1 MDVIRELIM
10 DGNRWYV
17 MTFST
22 ELMRPLSCWKMFNI
36 SSSCTINIQ
45 GYKTKD
51 CIYVGYRATQ
61 NCVKIID
68 CSCYVLGENTKN

>member
-22 ELMRPLSCWKMFNI
+22 ELMRTLSCWKMFNI

-51 CIYVGYRATQ
+51 CIYFTGQ
-61 NCVKIID
+61 HKI
-68 CSCYVLGENTKN
+68 VLK